1 MCSTTIIYLN
11 FHYVYTYNELQGF
24 QKLLFF
30 EMNQTRYFI
39 FGSTFLSRCSRTLHQ
54 STQQCSKNSNEVQK
68 TNICCT
74 IIIWNCWNQSL
85 QNKLT
90 HRSVKFVDTFSRK
103 NLVEFYFFQTLC
115 KLSNKMFFDKHHRK
129 LGQVYCLYYINNP
142 AKQRATCS
150 IKFNKIFSW
159 KCINKFDRTVCQFIL
174 KRLISIIL
182 ESELCNIICSNK
194 KNSKHYYSVQN
205 THNTYI
211 QEMLTLKIHKIM
223 HECPE

>member
-1 MCSTTIIYLN
+1 MSILIMNCRVFKSCFFSKWIRQDISYLDQH
-11 FHYVYTYNELQGF
+11 FWVGVAELC
-24 QKLLFF
+24 
-30 EMNQTRYFI
+30 TRV
-39 FGSTFLSRCSRTLHQ
+39 H
-54 STQQCSKNSNEVQK
+54 NSVRKIQMK
-68 TNICCT
+68 CKKQNICCT
-74 IIIWNCWNQSL
+74 TIIWNYWNKSL

-142 AKQRATCS
+142 AKQRAACS

-194 KNSKHYYSVQN
+194 KKFK
-205 THNTYI
+205 
-211 QEMLTLKIHKIM
+211 TLLYCTVHIYRK
-223 HECPE
+223 CSF